1 MSNPDMHEA
10 DFDEGTE
17 VKLKIFSQ
25 YLNQWIPVFPKS
37 GARQIQICD
46 YFSGPGHDASGSA
59 GSPMIAL
66 NVIKD
71 HRGTLGS
78 AGTRVILRLND
89 IDQIKATTLG
99 QVLKADI
106 DTNSLGGLVDPR
118 ISSQD
123 FSQIFDQEANAIEQ
137 NSIPSFIFIDQ
148 YGIKYVTEIVFARLC
163 RLQRTDFM
171 FFISS
176 SLFKRFCQ
184 EEEFLKYHPKISR
197 EAMKECKSDHIHRE
211 ICKYYQDMVPSGCE
225 TKIYSFTIKKNG
237 NVYGLVFCTSH
248 PLGAE
253 KFINVAWDEN
263 DQNGEA
269 NFDLDEDAKK
279 SQLLIWDGKRP
290 TKIESFS
297 QRLKDLFI
305 AGTFTTNKEAYW
317 MCLREGMRPSLG
329 KDVITAMIDAK
340 ELKGSKVFGMSYKN
354 VLKENKVVTF
364 SRNRI

>member
-17 VKLKIFSQ
+17 VKLKIFNQ

-37 GARQIQICD
+37 RARQIQVCD
-46 YFSGPGHDASGSA
+46 YFSGPGHDASGTL

-66 NVIKD
+66 NVVKG
-71 HRGTLGS
+71 HRGTLGT
-78 AGTRVILRLND
+78 AGTRVILRFND
-89 IDQIKATTLG
+89 IDQNKASTLG
-99 QVLKADI
+99 QVLKAEI
-106 DTNSLGGLVDPR
+106 DANALGGLVDLQ
-118 ISSQD
+118 ITSQD
-123 FSQIFDQEANAIEQ
+123 FSQIFDQEANAIER

-148 YGIKYVTEIVFARLC
+148 YGIKYVTEAVFSRLC

-176 SLFKRFCQ
+176 SHIKRFCQ
-184 EEEFLKYHPKISR
+184 QDEFLKYHPKISR
-197 EAMKECKSDHIHRE
+197 NVMMECKNDHIHRE

-225 TKIYSFTIKKNG
+225 TKLYPFTIKKNG
-237 NVYGLVFCTSH
+237 NVYGLIFCTSH

-269 NFDLDEDAKK
+269 NFDLDEDEQK
-279 SQLLIWDGKRP
+279 SQLYIFGEKRP

-297 QRLKDLFI
+297 QRLKALFL

-317 MCLREGMRPSLG
+317 MCLQEGMRPSLG
-329 KDVITAMIDAK
+329 KEVIAAMIGAK
-340 ELKGSKVFGMSYKN
+340 EIRGSKVFGMSFKTI
-354 VLKENKVVTF
+354 LKENKVVTF
-364 SRNRI
+364 TR

>member
-17 VKLKIFSQ
+17 VKLKIFRQ

-46 YFSGPGHDASGSA
+46 YFSGPGHDASGSL

-78 AGTRVILRLND
+78 AKTKVILRFND
-89 IDQIKATTLG
+89 MDQSKANTLG
-99 QVLKADI
+99 RVLKADI
-106 DTNSLGGLVDPR
+106 KANSLGGLVDPH
-118 ISSQD
+118 ITSQD
-123 FSQIFDQEANAIEQ
+123 FSQIFAQEANAIER

-148 YGIKYVTEIVFARLC
+148 YGIRYVTESVFAQLC

-184 EEEFLKYHPKISR
+184 EKAFLKYHPKISR
-197 EAMKECKSDHIHRE
+197 DTMVACKSDHVHRE
-211 ICKYYQDMVPSGCE
+211 ICKYYQDMVPSECE
-225 TKIYSFTIKKNG
+225 TKVYSFTIKKNG
-237 NVYGLVFCTSH
+237 NVYGLIFCTSH

-263 DQNGEA
+263 GQNGEA
-269 NFDLDEDAKK
+269 NFDLDEDEQK
-279 SQLLIWDGKRP
+279 SQLLIFGGKRP

-297 QRLKDLFI
+297 QRLKDLFL
-305 AGTFTTNKEAYW
+305 AGTFTNNREAYW
-317 MCLREGMRPSLG
+317 MCLQEGMRPSLG
-329 KDVITAMIDAK
+329 KDVITAMIGAK
-340 ELKGSKVFGMSYKN
+340 DLKGSKVFGMSYKT
-354 VLKENKVVTF
+354 VLKEKKEVTF
-364 SRNRI
+364 TR